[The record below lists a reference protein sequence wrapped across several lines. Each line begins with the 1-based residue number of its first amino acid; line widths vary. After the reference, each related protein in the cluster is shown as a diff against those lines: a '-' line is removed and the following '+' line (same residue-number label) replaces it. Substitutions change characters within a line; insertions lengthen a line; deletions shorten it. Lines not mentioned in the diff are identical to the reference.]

1 MKTYPFGAANIN
13 KLSLSRSSGNLAKAV
28 GLWQLRN
35 RREWSQLL
43 HDTNENAER
52 HTGGYP

>member
-13 KLSLSRSSGNLAKAV
+13 KLKSSHSSGNLAKAV
-28 GLWQLRN
+28 DLWQLRK

-43 HDTNENAER
+43 QDTNENAER